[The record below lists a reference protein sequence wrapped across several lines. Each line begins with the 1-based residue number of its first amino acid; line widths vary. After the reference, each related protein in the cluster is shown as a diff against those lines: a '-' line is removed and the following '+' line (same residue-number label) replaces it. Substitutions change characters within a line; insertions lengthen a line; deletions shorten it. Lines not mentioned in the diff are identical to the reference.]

1 MNEKIN
7 LDPGAAQVLDGL
19 HRAGYKAYLV
29 GGCVRDSLAG
39 RTPHDWDICTSARPE
54 QTMAAFGESTASPP
68 GCSTA
73 PSPSGRAGAF
83 MK

>member
-7 LDPGAAQVLDGL
+7 IDPGAAQVLNEL

-54 QTMAAFGESTASPP
+54 QTMALWGKALHPHRAAARHRHRP
-68 GCSTA
+68 A
-73 PSPSGRAGAF
+73 GRGLL
-83 MK
+83 

>member
-7 LDPGAAQVLDGL
+7 IDPGAARVLNGL

-39 RTPHDWDICTSARPE
+39 RAPHDWDICTSARPE
-54 QTMAAFGESTASPP
+54 QTMAVFGEKHCIPT
-68 GCSTA
+68 GLQHA

-83 MK
+83 TK